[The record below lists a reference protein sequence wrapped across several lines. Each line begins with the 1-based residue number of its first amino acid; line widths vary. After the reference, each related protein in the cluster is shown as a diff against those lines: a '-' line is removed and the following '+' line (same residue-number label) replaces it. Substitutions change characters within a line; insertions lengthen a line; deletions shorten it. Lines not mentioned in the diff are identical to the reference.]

1 MAGSRS
7 ALLSEISGVL
17 ICDRSKAGLAS
28 ALAAGAVSFL
38 PQAASEA
45 AMAMVRPSGTRLR
58 TFMRLSCG

>member
-1 MAGSRS
+1 
-7 ALLSEISGVL
+7 
-17 ICDRSKAGLAS
+17 
-28 ALAAGAVSFL
+28 L